1 MEQLFEVFKGDR
13 LELVVHIAAY
23 YGLRKSEI
31 IGLKWDSVK
40 FEEKKLTVR
49 RKVSSTYGDGKE
61 TLFVENQLKT
71 ESSVRTFPLIPHIEK
86 MLRERKT
93 LEEYYSKLLG
103 KDFDREYD
111 GFVCRDNFGKLISP
125 NFVTDHFRYIVK
137 KHNLRRLRF
146 HDLRHSCASLLL
158 ANNIPMKA
166 IQEWLGH
173 STFTVTAN
181 FYSHLD
187 YNSKLSSADTISRVL
202 GGVTESGEG
211 ETTEFA

>member
-1 MEQLFEVFKGDR
+1 VTR
-13 LELVVHIAAY
+13 YVHFWMTNKCSGNTGIDAD
-23 YGLRKSEI
+23 
-31 IGLKWDSVK
+31 KWDAID
-40 FEEKKLTVR
+40 FEKKTITIR
-49 RKVSSTYGDGKE
+49 RKIVSEFGNGKE
-61 TLFVENQLKT
+61 EIVCEDQLKT
-71 ESSVRTFPLIPHIEK
+71 EASKRTLPLIPKIEQ
-86 MLRERKT
+86 MLKKQKC
-93 LEEYYSKLLG
+93 LEEMYSRLLKKG
-103 KDFDREYD
+103 YDHTYD
-111 GFVCRDNFGKLISP
+111 GFVCRDNYGKLISP
-125 NFVTDHFRYIVK
+125 NFVTDHFRHIVK

-158 ANNIPMKA
+158 ANDIPMKA

-211 ETTEFA
+211 ETTESA